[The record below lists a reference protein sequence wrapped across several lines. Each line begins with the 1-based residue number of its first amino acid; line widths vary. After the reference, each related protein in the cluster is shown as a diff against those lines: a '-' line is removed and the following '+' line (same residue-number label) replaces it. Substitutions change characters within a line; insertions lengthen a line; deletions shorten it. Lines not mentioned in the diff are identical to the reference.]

1 MPKVKETVQANRAIF
16 ITYTIVE
23 KNGDLLEQNDIP
35 IGYIHGC
42 DSGLLP
48 VVEKELEGKKVG
60 DKVEVL
66 VSPEDGF
73 GAYDDDL
80 THTDDIENV
89 PEQVRYV
96 GAEVQMQNDKGDTR
110 TFKVSHMDDEQLTI
124 DGNHP
129 YAGKTLIYTVRI
141 ESMRPATPVEV
152 EKGRPE
158 DVGPIT
164 IN

>member
-1 MPKVKETVQANRAIF
+1 MSKETVQANRVVF

-23 KNGDLLEQNDIP
+23 KDGDLLEQNDIP
-35 IGYIHGC
+35 SGYVHGC
-42 DSGLLP
+42 ESGLLP
-48 VVEKELEGKKVG
+48 VVERDLDGKHVG

-66 VSPEDGF
+66 VTPEDGF
-73 GAYDDDL
+73 GPYDKNL
-80 THTDDIENV
+80 TYTDNIENV

-96 GAEVQMQNDKGDTR
+96 GSDVQMQNDQGETR
-110 TFKVSHMDDEQLTI
+110 NFKVSCIEDGKLTV

-129 YAGKTLIYTVRI
+129 YAGKTLIYTVKI
-141 ESMRPATPVEV
+141 ESMRPATSLEI

-158 DVGPIT
+158 DVGPTT